1 MNYLNYDGEL
11 NFDGFEKFINEL
23 KECNQ
28 EEDLLLFLTTNGG
41 EYAIAQMIYEALFA
55 YPKKVYVN
63 INFECSSAGFCLLIN
78 IIHNDHFMVN
88 IGGSAF
94 SVVHKVAVDY
104 SIAEVKKN
112 SDKAKFW
119 SNRLDFINEHDMKTY
134 KTLGFT
140 DEELDKINNDEDI
153 YLDYNGLKRVLFG
166 VTEID

>member
-23 KECNQ
+23 KNCNQ

-41 EYAIAQMIYEALFA
+41 DYCIAQMMYQALSA
-55 YPKKVYVN
+55 YPKHVYIN
-63 INFECSSAGFCLLIN
+63 CNFECSSAGFYLISN
-78 IIHNDHFMVN
+78 ILEDEHFTLT
-88 IGGSAF
+88 IGISAF
-94 SVVHKVAVDY
+94 SIVHKASVDY
-104 SIAEVKKN
+104 SIAEVKKD

-140 DEELDKINNDEDI
+140 DEELNKINNDEDV
-153 YLDYNGLKRVLFG
+153 YLDSNGLKRVLFG